1 MLRAPPASCRAPAE
15 ISLLYAWRP
24 LLEGMQQS
32 WHGTTMLHGCFVQR
46 RVLKRLQL
54 HLKLLRTQ
62 QNISGLIPGCTGPVI
77 GSRAT

>member
-1 MLRAPPASCRAPAE
+1 MMRARPASCRAPAE

-32 WHGTTMLHGCFVQR
+32 WHGMTVLRGCFVQR

-54 HLKLLRTQ
+54 QLKLLRTQ
-62 QNISGLIPGCTGPVI
+62 QNVSGLT
-77 GSRAT
+77 